1 MTAIIVVGS
10 IFIYFALGC
19 AVGISVYHRP
29 ATQEWHAGYCSSTRR
44 YARGGE
50 TECDCGQRA
59 SISGVLGA
67 VWPFTL
73 VFLCVYALMK
83 GRAPKGTR
91 LGRAQRKAQRL
102 VKRIEQMEKDMGL

>member
-29 ATQEWHAGYCSSTRR
+29 ATQEWHVGSCSSWR
-44 YARGGE
+44 YARGRE
-50 TECDCGQRA
+50 PECDCGGRG